1 MFPLHLHIHLLRQY
15 CKKFLKKIKSL
26 FKKNK
31 KTHLLTKAYTL
42 HWFLRTD
49 LIDNIAYRWT
59 DIAKYNLQIV
69 FADA

>member
-1 MFPLHLHIHLLRQY
+1 MFPLHLHMHLLRQY

-26 FKKNK
+26 LKKK
-31 KTHLLTKAYTL
+31 KHLLTKAYTM
-42 HWFLRTD
+42 HWFLRSYF
-49 LIDNIAYRWT
+49 IDNIAYGWT